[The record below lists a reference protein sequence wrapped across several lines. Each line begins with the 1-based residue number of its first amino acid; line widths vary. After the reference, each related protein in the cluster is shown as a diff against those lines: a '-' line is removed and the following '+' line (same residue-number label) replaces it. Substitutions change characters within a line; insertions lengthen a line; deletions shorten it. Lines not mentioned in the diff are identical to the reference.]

1 MRRPILDE
9 AASASYELS
18 EAEYADNEAGNT
30 WVQRLLGSLVAILQW
45 LQPLLTPNN
54 YDTLVSSILEKA
66 GPATCSSIS
75 SRLLC
80 TAWVVLNGQRCVAAT
95 SEICACFALRR
106 RLHLQKARLG
116 CHARGCYM
124 QKLLRRWWTG

>member
-30 WVQRLLGSLVAILQW
+30 WVQRLLGSLVAVLQW

-66 GPATCSSIS
+66 GPATCSVATPG
-75 SRLLC
+75 LMC
-80 TAWVVLNGQRCVAAT
+80 TAWFVPNRQRCFADAP
-95 SEICACFALRR
+95 EICAF
-106 RLHLQKARLG
+106 LH
-116 CHARGCYM
+116 
-124 QKLLRRWWTG
+124 